1 MYPYTAILI
10 LFPAKIIK
18 ISVGCRMGLEPMTS
32 GSTIRR
38 SDRLNYQHHICTFER
53 IRTSICGFVDRCP
66 FRWTTKAGR
75 ISGVMRPFAG
85 FRDAKISPWNGYR
98 KFLQDLQSVNAVM
111 AYARKEGY
119 LWEDLPADSFHE
131 SSAEAVR

>member
-1 MYPYTAILI
+1 MYLREDSNLYLRFRRPLS
-10 LFPAKIIK
+10 FPLDDE
-18 ISVGCRMGLEPMTS
+18 GM
-32 GSTIRR
+32 
-38 SDRLNYQHHICTFER
+38 
-53 IRTSICGFVDRCP
+53 
-66 FRWTTKAGR
+66 W

-119 LWEDLPADSFHE
+119 LWEDLPTDSFHE
-131 SSAEAVR
+131 SSAEAVL